1 MTKSLAILSG
11 LALGGAMIVNAPF
24 AWSQTGSGT
33 APSTGQS
40 KGSESQVQK
49 PTDPSTSGGQ
59 RSGSKD
65 PGMSRGEDTGMQRGA
80 ESGKAG
86 AQHMSNDKVKAIQEA
101 LKSKGF
107 DPGTPDGVIGPK
119 TSQAIRDFQK
129 SENLPVTGRIDD
141 KTAKAL
147 GVEAAGMSGSKSP
160 SMGRSPSGSEPSGR
174 QQESGKPE
182 GSSEEKTG
190 AREPAKGLK

>member
-1 MTKSLAILSG
+1 
-11 LALGGAMIVNAPF
+11 
-24 AWSQTGSGT
+24 
-33 APSTGQS
+33 
-40 KGSESQVQK
+40 
-49 PTDPSTSGGQ
+49 
-59 RSGSKD
+59 
-65 PGMSRGEDTGMQRGA
+65 MQRGT

-107 DPGTPDGVIGPK
+107 DPGTADGVIGPK

-129 SENLPVTGRIDD
+129 SENLQVTGRIDD

-147 GVEAAGMSGSKSP
+147 GVDAGMSGSTSP

-174 QQESGKPE
+174 QQESGRPS
-182 GSSEEKTG
+182 GSPEEKTG